1 MERGRARDWQEHG
14 PGQPLPYWATRS
26 VRQDHFYKDFVSFPF
41 PTLMLSDKMKGP
53 QWDVGAS
60 PIVNSSSIKWCTK
73 YHTGHILFQDCM
85 QFEFYW
91 YSVFSLPCQ
100 RTLHVPWATFGDSW
114 NTVLESSCS
123 PNMRWPCWLKPPVA
137 HTLLRS
143 LGFTLC
149 PLYPSFY
156 KPLKIHFLYTLI
168 PECPFHPLLQLTTP
182 FTLLWVFWTVLPEVH
197 NVHRVIKFSF

>member
-1 MERGRARDWQEHG
+1 MERGRALDWQEHG

-26 VRQDHFYKDFVSFPF
+26 VRQDHFYKDIVSFPF

-60 PIVNSSSIKWCTK
+60 QIVNSSSIKWCTK
-73 YHTGHILFQDCM
+73 YHTGHILFQDCV

-100 RTLHVPWATFGDSW
+100 RALHVPWATFGESW

-123 PNMRWPCWLKPPVA
+123 PNMRWPCWVETSCDSHLCWEA
-137 HTLLRS
+137 WGS
-143 LGFTLC
+143 LFA
-149 PLYPSFY
+149 
-156 KPLKIHFLYTLI
+156 LYTRHSTNLWKDI
-168 PECPFHPLLQLTTP
+168 FFIHWHLNAPFIHCS
-182 FTLLWVFWTVLPEVH
+182 
-197 NVHRVIKFSF
+197 N